1 MFCIVLAYSYLCTVK
16 QLLSIF
22 VLLVALCCC
31 TTEADRNRM
40 RSGLDS
46 INERNRNDQPFTVQ
60 DVEPYV
66 QFFDDEGTPNDRLL
80 AHYLLGRAYHE
91 AGEAPMA
98 LECYQKAAEFAD
110 TTSKDCD
117 YRQMS
122 RVYAQMAEVFYY
134 QGLYRLQLNSEKLS
148 VKYAWLGGD
157 TLAALMSYE
166 QESFAYREL
175 GKVDSAILVIENVAK
190 EFAHYGY
197 PSDEAIAFGG
207 ILSNLIDKGE
217 YAKTK
222 RYMNIYESES
232 GLFDESG
239 DISKGREVYY
249 YYRGLLCLK
258 EQNLDSAEYW
268 FRKELNYG
276 RDLYN
281 QNGGTHGLS
290 MVFEQKQ
297 EPDSF
302 AKYSALAYSLNDSV
316 YRQMATDK
324 IIKMQSLYDYT
335 RNQQLAHRESQ
346 RANRIAYL
354 FKWSVSLFIIIGLVV
369 YIVISNIVR
378 KRNDAIQSYKNSLI
392 QIERAQYDI
401 ARLQSQNTTNASLIC
416 EKERII
422 EVQQHVIRK
431 YQQNKVKEDNL
442 LLEKKL
448 KESDEYKN
456 FLNYSNKALI
466 PSEQDWQLVHIKLFE
481 LFPHFHDLLIS
492 KKHLLNQ
499 NEFNSCFLMRMHF
512 KPADLMNMLEISSSY
527 STKIRKSLL
536 KKLFNIEGKAE
547 DFDEKIASVF

>member
-1 MFCIVLAYSYLCTVK
+1 MFCIVLAYSYLCIMK

-46 INERNRNDQPFTVQ
+46 INQRNRNDLPFTVQ
-60 DVEPYV
+60 DVKPYV

-80 AHYLLGRAYHE
+80 AYYLLGRAYYE

-98 LECYQKAAEFAD
+98 LECYQKAAECAD

-117 YRQMS
+117 YAQLC
-122 RVYAQMAEVFYY
+122 RVYVQMGNVFYY
-134 QGLYRLQLNSEKLS
+134 QGLYRKQLEHTNIS
-148 VKYAWLGGD
+148 VKYALMGKD
-157 TLAALMSYE
+157 TLAALMNYE
-166 QESFAYREL
+166 QCCYAYREL
-175 GKVDSAILVIENVAK
+175 GEVDSAIMVIENVVPQY
-190 EFAHYGY
+190 AHYGY
-197 PSDEAIAFGG
+197 HSDAAIALGG
-207 ILSNLIDKGE
+207 IISNLIDKGE
-217 YAKTK
+217 YAKT
-222 RYMNIYESES
+222 RQYMNIYESES
-232 GLFDESG
+232 GLFDENG
-239 DISKGREVYY
+239 NINKGREVYY
-249 YYRGLLCLK
+249 YLKGLLCLK
-258 EQNLDSAEYW
+258 EQKLDSAEYW
-268 FRKELNYG
+268 FRKELSEG
-276 RDLYN
+276 ADKYN
-281 QNGGTHGLS
+281 QNGGAHGLS

-297 EPDSF
+297 KLDS
-302 AKYSALAYSLNDSV
+302 AVKYSALAYSLNDSV

-346 RANRIAYL
+346 RADRIAYL
-354 FKWSVSLFIIIGLVV
+354 FNWSVSLLIIFGLIV

-378 KRNDAIQSYKNSLI
+378 KRNDAVQSYKNSLI

-401 ARLQSQNTTNASLIC
+401 ARLQSQNTNNASMIC

-422 EVQQHVIRK
+422 ETQQHVIRK
-431 YQQNKVKEDNL
+431 YQQNQAKEDKL

-448 KESDEYKN
+448 KDSSEYKT

-466 PSEQDWQLVHIKLFE
+466 PSEQDWQLVHVKLFE

-536 KKLFNIEGKAE
+536 KKLFDIEGKAE
-547 DFDEKIASVF
+547 DFDEKIVTVF